1 MKIEYDPIHDVLNI
15 EFLPEIKI
23 EESVEFDG
31 IIVDYAQDKRIVA
44 IEILDASKRTTKS
57 PTELIGLTI
66 LKEKASP

>member
-57 PTELIGLTI
+57 PAELIGLTI